1 MVTGT
6 KLKCIVISGIRH
18 GVNDI
23 FAFWD
28 VKQLRLIITDV
39 SEQQMAPYSRVQQ
52 YKVQQYNCQ
61 YILCEIPEE
70 RSTNLIEMTN
80 KMQLCRTIYYPIVP

>member
-6 KLKCIVISGIRH
+6 KLKGLVISGIRH

-28 VKQLRLIITDV
+28 VKQLRLIVTDI
-39 SEQQMAPYSRVQQ
+39 SGQKIAPSSRVQQ
-52 YKVQQYNCQ
+52 YKVQQYNYH
-61 YILCEIPEE
+61 YILCDIPEE
-70 RSTNLIEMTN
+70 RSTNLVEMTN
-80 KMQLCRTIYYPIVP
+80 KMQLCRTIYYSIVP